1 MPGHDDDQLSETKP
15 KTQIRRTLPSE
26 TACHRSFHSGPRLAS
41 RANLS
46 RIIHP
51 MLDVSN
57 PAFCAAA
64 FKCINCNLLAASR
77 SEGVGCVVVLV
88 AVVVAGEGAPRCLGV
103 YGT

>member
-1 MPGHDDDQLSETKP
+1 MA
-15 KTQIRRTLPSE
+15 QIMRTLPSE
-26 TACHRSFHSGPRLAS
+26 TATHKSFHSGPRLAS

-46 RIIHP
+46 KIIHP
-51 MLDVSN
+51 VLDVSN
-57 PAFCAAA
+57 PDFCAAA
-64 FKCINCNLLAASR
+64 FKFISCSRLAASR